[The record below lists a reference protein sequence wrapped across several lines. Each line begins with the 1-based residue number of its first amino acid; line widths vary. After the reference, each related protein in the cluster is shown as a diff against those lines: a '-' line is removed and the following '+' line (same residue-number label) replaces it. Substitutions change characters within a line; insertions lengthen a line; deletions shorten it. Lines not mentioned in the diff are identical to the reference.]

1 MNSQEELELEQ
12 EEIEYFMLKYIQEQ
26 TKKNGKKYVE
36 AREIYEYL
44 GAELP
49 EDLENEKIV
58 LHPSA
63 AKFIKEY
70 EAKHRPYLN

>member
-1 MNSQEELELEQ
+1 MNSQEELELDQ

-26 TKKNGKKYVE
+26 TKNGKKYVE

-49 EDLENEKIV
+49 EDLENEKIA